1 MFDRGLHLTLQAMRR
16 QLAGMP
22 YDLYLIRLIHHQTSR
37 AFPGERLWT
46 ATELLHPAT
55 VRAWVK
61 SGRLAAVR
69 AGRTWRVRR
78 SEVDRALLSDASPAY
93 VRQEA
98 SSPPS
103 SAHPDAS
110 RTAAPRQIANHIMT
124 VGPGPAEPS

>member
-1 MFDRGLHLTLQAMRR
+1 MPDHSTPAPEEDPWLTVPQV
-16 QLAGMP
+16 
-22 YDLYLIRLIHHQTSR
+22 S
-37 AFPGERLWT
+37 E
-46 ATELLHPAT
+46 ELKLHPAT

-103 SAHPDAS
+103 SAHPESS
-110 RTAAPRQIANHIMT
+110 RTSAPRQIADHIMT
-124 VGPGPAEPS
+124 IGRQPSEQP

>member
-1 MFDRGLHLTLQAMRR
+1 MLDHTTPASEDDPWLTVPQV
-16 QLAGMP
+16 
-22 YDLYLIRLIHHQTSR
+22 S
-37 AFPGERLWT
+37 E
-46 ATELLHPAT
+46 ELKLHPAT

-98 SSPPS
+98 SSAPS
-103 SAHPDAS
+103 SAQTVAS
-110 RTAAPRQIANHIMT
+110 RTAAPRQIADHIMT
-124 VGPGPAEPS
+124 VGPRPAEPS

>member
-1 MFDRGLHLTLQAMRR
+1 MTDHTTPVTEDDPWLTVPQVS
-16 QLAGMP
+16 
-22 YDLYLIRLIHHQTSR
+22 D
-37 AFPGERLWT
+37 
-46 ATELLHPAT
+46 ELKLHPAT

-103 SAHPDAS
+103 SAATDAL
-110 RTAAPRQIANHIMT
+110 RTPAPRQIADHILT
-124 VGPGPAEPS
+124 VGPGPAERP

>member
-1 MFDRGLHLTLQAMRR
+1 MLDHTTPAPEDNPWLTVPQV
-16 QLAGMP
+16 
-22 YDLYLIRLIHHQTSR
+22 S
-37 AFPGERLWT
+37 E
-46 ATELLHPAT
+46 ELKLHPAT

-103 SAHPDAS
+103 SAPTDAL
-110 RTAAPRQIANHIMT
+110 RTAAPRQIADHIMT
-124 VGPGPAEPS
+124 VGPGTAEQS